1 LADFYE
7 KNKGKAPQVIIDK
20 IRKQI
25 EVTRQEGAQLKAK
38 I

>member
-1 LADFYE
+1 MADFYE